1 MGPSINGLDKLIK
14 MPYGCGEQNMLNFA
28 PNIFVRKYLSVTN
41 NLKSDMDAKSKE
53 YMVKGMF
60 FIVSGG
66 RRGPYHMVVRYNT
79 TYVISAYHH

>member
-60 FIVSGG
+60 FIISRE
-66 RRGPYHMVVRYNT
+66 RRCPCRMVVGYNT
-79 TYVISAYHH
+79 NYAIIGYPH